1 MMIDIL
7 SVRSVG
13 SFKLEIEFS
22 DGSVGVRDFQFVANK
37 TGSMAEPLKD
47 PAYFSRVFIE
57 DGALTWPNGY
67 DWDPIALHDEMRQA
81 GLLRRAEPTDSF
93 APIVQG
99 RSRKSTAAN
108 VYIEPRPKG
117 RPRGSPI
124 DDYVVEDG
132 ADKVLKTFKTQKEA
146 IDWAKRQGHHPLVA
160 RVRHLNN
167 KKNPDHWR
175 AAAQASL
182 RRRQR
187 SRADRSQRSFR

>member
-132 ADKVLKTFKTQKEA
+132 ADKVQKLSRPRR
-146 IDWAKRQGHHPLVA
+146 KRSIGQNGKVTIL
-160 RVRHLNN
+160 LLLE
-167 KKNPDHWR
+167 
-175 AAAQASL
+175 SGT
-182 RRRQR
+182 
-187 SRADRSQRSFR
+187 